1 MIWGGISLSRAG
13 AASLFVL
20 EALHGA
26 CFPVGWGAVEMARLL
41 AMPGASGLI
50 AAHKQADATETPVG
64 FLLGRAAADE
74 AEIISVGV
82 LPQMRAHGIGG
93 ALLDEYIRQ
102 MAARGVT
109 AVFLEVAVDNASA
122 LSLYRRQGF
131 TMQGLRKAYY
141 GATAADAYV
150 MRRILN

>member
-1 MIWGGISLSRAG
+1 MIWGNISLSRAG
-13 AASLFVL
+13 AASLFLL

-41 AMPGASGLI
+41 AMPGAFGLI
-50 AAHKQADATETPVG
+50 ATRRQADDTEMPVG

-74 AEIISVGV
+74 AEIISIGV
-82 LPQMRAHGIGG
+82 LPEMRAHGIGG
-93 ALLDEYIRQ
+93 ALMDEFIRQ

-109 AVFLEVAVDNASA
+109 AIFLEVAADNAPA
-122 LSLYRRQGF
+122 LSLYRHQGF
-131 TMQGLRKAYY
+131 TMEGLRKAYY
-141 GATAADAYV
+141 AATSADAYI